1 MIDENTITKN
11 VFMKSE
17 ANNMTQE
24 NMKYVK

>member
-11 VFMKSE
+11 VLMKSE

-24 NMKYVK
+24 NMKYVM